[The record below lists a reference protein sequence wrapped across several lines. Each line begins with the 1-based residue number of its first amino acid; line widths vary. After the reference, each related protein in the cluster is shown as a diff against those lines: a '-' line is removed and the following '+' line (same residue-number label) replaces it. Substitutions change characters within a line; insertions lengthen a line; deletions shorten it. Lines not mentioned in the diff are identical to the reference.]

1 MSLLVIFGS
10 ILCFVIF
17 HFLRWN
23 KAKNILLIFIVLTV
37 ILIGVGI
44 APRYLLDKLQDSYED
59 RTKVSWLTNNVI
71 VLLGAG
77 TQKLQSGIEPSLF
90 SYARISETV
99 RLYKNCVQSS
109 TECKVIASRWR
120 CF

>member
-1 MSLLVIFGS
+1 MAASFALLFFIFLDG
-10 ILCFVIF
+10 
-17 HFLRWN
+17 

-77 TQKLQSGIEPSLF
+77 TQKLQSGIEPSVFL
-90 SYARISETV
+90 R
-99 RLYKNCVQSS
+99 KNLRNSS
-109 TECKVIASRWR
+109 SI
-120 CF
+120 